1 MLNGIN
7 GMLRNN
13 KTKYSLFV
21 LVFQIVR
28 IFPAQIHKL
37 TYLIVINNKF
47 YIVYF
52 TIM

>member
-13 KTKYSLFV
+13 KTKYNLFV

-28 IFPAQIHKL
+28 IIIFIYMVELLSNLAL
-37 TYLIVINNKF
+37 
-47 YIVYF
+47 
-52 TIM
+52 

>member
-21 LVFQIVR
+21 IVFQIVR
-28 IFPAQIHKL
+28 ISIFIYMVELLSNLA
-37 TYLIVINNKF
+37 
-47 YIVYF
+47 
-52 TIM
+52 

>member
-28 IFPAQIHKL
+28 IIIFIYMVKL
-37 TYLIVINNKF
+37 LSNLAS
-47 YIVYF
+47 
-52 TIM
+52 